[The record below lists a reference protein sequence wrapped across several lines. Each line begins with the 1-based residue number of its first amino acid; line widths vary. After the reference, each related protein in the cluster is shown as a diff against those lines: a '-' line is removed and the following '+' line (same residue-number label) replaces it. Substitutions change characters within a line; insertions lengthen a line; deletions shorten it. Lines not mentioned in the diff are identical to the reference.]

1 MPKVFTEPD
10 SLPQASPF
18 QSPFHLFGDLK
29 LSQRQSINWSSP
41 SNLQSDQTII
51 DVYTAYIYIYIYL
64 YHICVYVMH
73 KYASIKISLSLCA
86 YTLYPQFQYGRN
98 PPAMAQLPKNSI
110 YLHSDDARVDCF
122 VLP

>member
-1 MPKVFTEPD
+1 MRVCNA
-10 SLPQASPF
+10 QVC
-18 QSPFHLFGDLK
+18 
-29 LSQRQSINWSSP
+29 INQ
-41 SNLQSDQTII
+41 NL
-51 DVYTAYIYIYIYL
+51 
-64 YHICVYVMH
+64 
-73 KYASIKISLSLCA
+73 SLSLCA